1 MIESIL
7 DSLDR
12 EVKDN
17 RVVFSGLLPYGFID
31 MWDNLT
37 TEEQFNYVS
46 LTLGYTI
53 KPTSIQFIEI
63 E

>member
-7 DSLDR
+7 DTLDR

-17 RVVFSGLLPYGFID
+17 RIVFRGMLPYGFID

-53 KPTSIQFIEI
+53 KPDSIQFIEV